1 MPCFDNL
8 RDYLAALDELGDVMH
23 IHREVDG
30 DLEPGAITRR
40 RLSCLSLPLTGNA

>member
-1 MPCFDNL
+1 MSCVDNL
-8 RDYLAALDELGDVMH
+8 RDNLAALDELGDVRH
-23 IHREVDG
+23 IHRKVDG